1 MNINDQSLIT
11 IPVKNLL
18 ALIAITAVSVW
29 AYFGI
34 EERLAF
40 LEYNYKMLQIE
51 VEENDSWIDDFQP
64 PAQVLETVKR
74 VRDLELKVK
83 ELEVKGQK

>member
-1 MNINDQSLIT
+1 MKINDQSLIT

-40 LEYNYKMLQIE
+40 LEYNYKMLQVE
-51 VEENDSWIDDFQP
+51 VEENDTWIDDFQP
-64 PAQVLETVKR
+64 PSQVLETVKR
-74 VRDLELKVK
+74 VRDLELKVR

>member
-1 MNINDQSLIT
+1 MKINDQSLIT

-40 LEYNYKMLQIE
+40 LEYNYKMLQVE
-51 VEENDSWIDDFQP
+51 VEENDTWIADFQP
-64 PAQVLETVKR
+64 PSQVLETVKR
-74 VRDLELKVK
+74 VRDLELKVR

>member
-1 MNINDQSLIT
+1 MKINDQSLIT

-40 LEYNYKMLQIE
+40 LEYNYKMLQVE
-51 VEENDSWIDDFQP
+51 VEENDTWIDDFQP
-64 PAQVLETVKR
+64 PSQVLETVKR

>member
-51 VEENDSWIDDFQP
+51 VEENDTWIDDFQP
-64 PAQVLETVKR
+64 PSQVLETVKR
-74 VRDLELKVK
+74 VRDLELKVR

>member
-1 MNINDQSLIT
+1 MKINDQSLIT

-40 LEYNYKMLQIE
+40 LEYNYKMLQVE

-64 PAQVLETVKR
+64 PSQVLETVKR
-74 VRDLELKVK
+74 VRELELKVR
-83 ELEVKGQK
+83 ELEVKSKN

>member
-1 MNINDQSLIT
+1 MKINDQSLIT

-40 LEYNYKMLQIE
+40 LEYNYKMLQVE
-51 VEENDSWIDDFQP
+51 VEENDTWIDDFQP
-64 PAQVLETVKR
+64 PSQVLETVKR
-74 VRDLELKVK
+74 VRELELKVR
-83 ELEVKGQK
+83 ELEVKAKK

>member
-1 MNINDQSLIT
+1 MKINDQSLIT

-40 LEYNYKMLQIE
+40 LEYNYKMLLIE
-51 VEENDSWIDDFQP
+51 VEENDNWIDDFQP
-64 PAQVLETVKR
+64 PSQVLETVKR
-74 VRDLELKVK
+74 VRDLELKVR

>member
-1 MNINDQSLIT
+1 MKINDQSLIT

-40 LEYNYKMLQIE
+40 LEYNYKMLQVE
-51 VEENDSWIDDFQP
+51 VEENDTWIDDFQP
-64 PAQVLETVKR
+64 PSQVLETVKR
-74 VRDLELKVK
+74 VRELELKVR

>member
-1 MNINDQSLIT
+1 MKINDQSLIT

-40 LEYNYKMLQIE
+40 LEYNYKMLQVE
-51 VEENDSWIDDFQP
+51 VQENDTWIDDFQP
-64 PAQVLETVKR
+64 PSQVLETVKR
-74 VRDLELKVK
+74 VRDLELKVR
-83 ELEVKGQK
+83 ELEVKSKK

>member
-40 LEYNYKMLQIE
+40 LEYNYKMLQVE
-51 VEENDSWIDDFQP
+51 VEENDTWIDDFQP
-64 PAQVLETVKR
+64 PSQVLETVKR

>member
-1 MNINDQSLIT
+1 MKINDQSLIT

>member
-1 MNINDQSLIT
+1 MKINDQSLIT

-18 ALIAITAVSVW
+18 ALIVIVAVSVW

-40 LEYNYKMLQIE
+40 LEYNYGMLLIE
-51 VEENDSWIDDFQP
+51 VEENDTWIDEFQP
-64 PAQVLETVKR
+64 PSQVLETVNR
-74 VRDLELKVK
+74 VRELELKVNT
-83 ELEVKGQK
+83 LEVKAKK

>member
-1 MNINDQSLIT
+1 MKINDQSLIT

-40 LEYNYKMLQIE
+40 LEYNYKMLQVE
-51 VEENDSWIDDFQP
+51 VEENDTWIDDFQP
-64 PAQVLETVKR
+64 PSQVLETVKR
-74 VRDLELKVK
+74 VRELELKVK

>member
-1 MNINDQSLIT
+1 MKINDQSLIT

-51 VEENDSWIDDFQP
+51 VEENDTWIDDFQP
-64 PAQVLETVKR
+64 PPQVLETVKR
-74 VRDLELKVK
+74 VRDLELKVR

>member
-1 MNINDQSLIT
+1 MKINDQSLIT

-40 LEYNYKMLQIE
+40 LEYNYGMLQVE
-51 VEENDSWIDDFQP
+51 VEENDTWIDDFQP
-64 PAQVLETVKR
+64 PSQVLETVKR
-74 VRDLELKVK
+74 VRDLELKVR